1 MNRTEAAK
9 ILAVLTAAYPNAYKN
24 MSPDEA
30 NGVVSIWA
38 IQFADSPADIVFMAL
53 NKAISSCKYP
63 PTISEIKARLY
74 AMHWEAYEAL
84 SRNEIAKADESLN
97 AAYQRIYD
105 CTSQYQASSKELS
118 LGAMLSSGSMKFLE

>member
-24 MSPDEA
+24 LSPDEA

-38 IQFADSPADIVFMAL
+38 IQFADTPVDIVFMAL

-63 PTISEIKARLY
+63 PTISEIKARLS
-74 AMHWEAYEAL
+74 AMHWEAYQAL
-84 SRNEIAKADESLN
+84 SRNDLVKADENLS
-97 AAYQRIYD
+97 AEYQRIYD
-105 CTSQYQASSKELS
+105 CTSQHNVSNMELS
-118 LGAMLSSGSMKFLE
+118 LSAMLRSGSKKFLE